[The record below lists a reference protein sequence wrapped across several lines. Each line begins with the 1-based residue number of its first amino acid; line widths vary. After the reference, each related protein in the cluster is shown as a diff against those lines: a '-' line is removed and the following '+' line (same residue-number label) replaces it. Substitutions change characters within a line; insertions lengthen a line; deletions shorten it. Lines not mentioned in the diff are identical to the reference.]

1 MRLRYAWLVCDKER
15 RGIVIMLKK
24 KEYSKYLSYLLR
36 HNPEAA
42 NLHMNDQ
49 GFVLVDELIANT
61 HVTREE
67 LEEIVRE
74 DNKQRY
80 SIVDNMIRANQGHS
94 IPVKID
100 FKPYT
105 NTKPLY
111 HGTSKEAFELIKSS
125 GAILPMSRQFVHLSK
140 DKETAKKVGKRHS
153 HKDEPVILKINTR
166 QMLQDGLKLYESENG
181 VVLAEKVEI
190 KYIICE

>member
-1 MRLRYAWLVCDKER
+1 
-15 RGIVIMLKK
+15 MLNK

-36 HNPEAA
+36 HNPLEA

-49 GFVLVDELIANT
+49 GFVLIDELIANT
-61 HVTREE
+61 NVTRKE
-67 LEEIVRE
+67 LEEIVKE

-80 SIVDNMIRANQGHS
+80 SIVGNMLRANQGHS

-105 NTKPLY
+105 STKPLY
-111 HGTSKEAFELIKSS
+111 HGTSKEALDLIKSS

-140 DKETAKKVGKRHS
+140 DKETAEKVGKRHS
-153 HKDEPVILKINTR
+153 HKDSPVVIVIDTKRL
-166 QMLQDGLKLYESENG
+166 LEDGIKLFESENK
-181 VVLAEKVEI
+181 VVLAERIETKYFVRVE
-190 KYIICE
+190 

>member
-1 MRLRYAWLVCDKER
+1 MN
-15 RGIVIMLKK
+15 K

-36 HNPEAA
+36 HNPLEA

-49 GFVLVDELIANT
+49 GFVLIDELLANT
-61 HVTREE
+61 NVTREE

-80 SIVDNMIRANQGHS
+80 SIVGNMIRANQGHS

-105 NTKPLY
+105 STKILY
-111 HGTSKEAFELIKSS
+111 HGTSKEALELIKSS

-140 DKETAKKVGKRHS
+140 DKKTAESVGKRHS
-153 HKDEPVILKINTR
+153 HKAEPVVIEIDAK
-166 QMLQDGLKLYESENG
+166 QMLADGMKLYESENG
-181 VVLAEKVEI
+181 VVLTEI
-190 KYIICE
+190 VPVKYFR